1 MKLTLTIL
9 IALTIVVAT
18 LGETDSLR
26 KNSLT
31 KAASKLR
38 IQRALTKEQSKACPS
53 GSNGECSG
61 NGACV
66 MECGVNGEKMAKC
79 MCDSKY
85 GGDDCS
91 KDLCPSG
98 CGNGVCKRGKCFC
111 DPGWK
116 GKSCRKPKKCKGT
129 KGNVPC
135 SGNGKCKYG
144 KCFCDPGFEGEGC
157 EEKSVCP
164 KDCSKHGLCWK
175 GKCQCNPGWAGE
187 ACGQFSNKKNCPK
200 GCSTPNGI
208 CYDGKCVCSPQYT
221 GPGCETEKKCPDN
234 CNGHGQCYLG
244 QCMCSPGFEGDA
256 CEKDIPCDCNGKG
269 TCKAGRCHCM
279 PGYEGESCEIKAKCP
294 QDCSGHGICS
304 GETCYCYPGFAGEAC
319 AQDAEKVREQA
330 RVSTG
335 CPTNCNGH
343 GVCGYGLSDHHGHPL
358 GQCLCQPGW
367 HGDTCQFQTP
377 CPGEGGGCEGHGQ
390 CIGGKCYCRPGWM
403 GDSCLEVAF
412 NHTKC
417 PNGCGGN
424 GVCMLGEC
432 FCNPGFVGEDCTK
445 PVKCPGKNGGCS
457 GKGECFH
464 GKCYCSPGF
473 KGEDCSE
480 REKCPNGCS
489 SNGVCSSGR
498 CLCVPGY
505 TGKDCSHAP
514 ACEKNPCQNGVCAQ
528 GRCFCDDGWTGKA
541 CTLKVAE
548 PSQNTTLLKQAC
560 KNQCSGHGTCDLSNM
575 IKKGNM
581 CFKCNCVKNWYG
593 EDCSQMKPPS
603 DDINEKC
610 NMANHDCGSGGK
622 VDEKSCKCICGKCRT
637 GKFCT
642 TVKKTAECAE
652 FKEDDFKNVNKKV
665 INKWGDDDLK
675 PPDANKAATLDAPAK
690 DSAANIQ
697 IPAKYKKDL
706 ENKLGDLV
714 AEGKNFD
721 EKAKV
726 DQDEKKVKA
735 DFESIQSGAMI
746 EMASKK
752 ECEKGCEENGVCLK
766 NGVCDCNPG
775 FKGKACS
782 KKIPCPNG
790 CSGRGKCHRAQC
802 FCHPGF
808 SGKDCTKVDSSF
820 SPQATIAQATN
831 TVAASLKAAAAA
843 PPATTHVEEKSAAWH
858 TSGVIIVGSAMF
870 TIGVVAGLFSK
881 FISDK
886 RKRSEAKKI
895 LEETNHGDFEDD
907 SMRNVLYSSL
917 ASPPMPMPPTVGL

>member
-1 MKLTLTIL
+1 MSKITLTLF
-9 IALTIVVAT
+9 IALAIVASVHGANT
-18 LGETDSLR
+18 R
-26 KNSLT
+26 KNTLA
-31 KAASKLR
+31 KAATKLR
-38 IQRALTKEQSKACPS
+38 VQRALAKEQSKACPS
-53 GSNGECSG
+53 GANGECSG

-116 GKSCRKPKKCKGT
+116 GKDCRTAKECKGT
-129 KGNVPC
+129 KGGVPC

-144 KCFCDPGFEGEGC
+144 KCFCDVGFEGEGC

-164 KDCSKHGLCWK
+164 KDCSKHGICWK
-175 GKCQCNPGWAGE
+175 GKCKCNPGWGGP
-187 ACGQFSNKKNCPK
+187 ACGQFTNKKNCPND
-200 GCSTPNGI
+200 CSGDNGI
-208 CYDGKCVCSPQYT
+208 CYDGKCVCSPQHT
-221 GPGCETEKKCPDN
+221 GPGCEHKKKCPDD
-234 CNGHGQCYLG
+234 CSGHGQCYLG

-304 GETCYCYPGFAGEAC
+304 GETCYCFPGYAGEAC
-319 AQDAEKVREQA
+319 AQDAEKVREQS

-343 GVCGYGLSDHHGHPL
+343 GVCGYGLGDHHGNPL

-367 HGDTCQFQTP
+367 HGDSCQFQTP

-403 GDSCLEVAF
+403 GESCLEVAF

-464 GKCYCSPGF
+464 GKCYCAPGF
-473 KGEDCSE
+473 KGEDCSQ
-480 REKCPNGCS
+480 REKCKNGCS
-489 SNGVCSSGR
+489 SNGVCSNGK

-505 TGKDCSHAP
+505 TGEDCSHAP

-593 EDCSQMKPPS
+593 DDCSQMVKPG
-603 DDINEKC
+603 DDVNEKC
-610 NMANHDCGSGGK
+610 NMANTDCGTGGK
-622 VDEKSCKCICGKCRT
+622 VDEKSCKCICGECRT

-642 TVKKTAECAE
+642 EVKKTAECAE
-652 FKEDDFKNVNKKV
+652 FKEKNFAQLNKKV
-665 INKWGDDDLK
+665 LNKHGNDDLADPVLK
-675 PPDANKAATLDAPAK
+675 QKIKSLDEEEAKEAPSTVQVPAK
-690 DSAANIQ
+690 HKADIAG
-697 IPAKYKKDL
+697 
-706 ENKLGDLV
+706 KLDELV
-714 AEGKNFD
+714 AEGKAFKEN
-721 EKAKV
+721 AMI

-746 EMASKK
+746 EVASKK
-752 ECEKGCEENGVCLK
+752 KCEKGCEEHGICQVDGVCA
-766 NGVCDCNPG
+766 CFPG
-775 FKGKACS
+775 YTGKACS
-782 KKIPCPNG
+782 KKIACPSG
-790 CSGRGKCHRAQC
+790 CSGRGICQYGLC
-802 FCHPGF
+802 FCNPGYT
-808 SGKDCTKVDSSF
+808 GKDCTKVDISF
-820 SPQATIAQATN
+820 KAPEASHAVGAAVKTASPMH
-831 TVAASLKAAAAA
+831 KAEAK
-843 PPATTHVEEKSAAWH
+843 ESRH
-858 TSGVIIVGSAMF
+858 TWKASGVIVVGFAMF
-870 TIGVVAGLFSK
+870 AVGVAAGLFSK
-881 FISDK
+881 FINDK
-886 RKRSEAKKI
+886 RKRSEASKI
-895 LEETNHGDFEDD
+895 LEEDSQDD
-907 SMRNVLYSSL
+907 NMRSVLYSSL
-917 ASPPMPMPPTVGL
+917 ASPPIPTPPTVGL